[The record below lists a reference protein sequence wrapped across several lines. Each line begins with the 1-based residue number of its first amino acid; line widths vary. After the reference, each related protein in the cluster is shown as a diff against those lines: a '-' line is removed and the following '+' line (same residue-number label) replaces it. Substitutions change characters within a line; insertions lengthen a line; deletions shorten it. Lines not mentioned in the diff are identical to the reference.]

1 MEIPVASVESLP
13 VGQPRTIRAG
23 DRRVTLV
30 RTDHAVFALEHAC
43 PHEGYALAQ
52 GDVRGNVLTCAWHN
66 WKFRLDDGECLF
78 GDENL
83 RTYPVTVDPM
93 GQVRVDVT
101 DPDPAVERPRLMQS
115 LREAVEEFRVG
126 QIARDTVRLLRAS
139 ADPGELVWEAVAF
152 GAPRA
157 EFGWGHAIAS
167 AVDCLAI
174 ADGLT
179 RDDRALPVVQA
190 LAGVAETEIRRAR
203 RPQPRPVHQLP
214 RDPAAAFRAA
224 VEAEAPEEA
233 EALVLAAIDGGV
245 ERDELR
251 RWFVS
256 AVSDHHLAYGHLAI
270 YTQKAFELLDRLGWD
285 RAATVLP
292 HLVPTLV
299 WATREDKLPYMRP
312 YRRALG
318 ALDLAQLAALPVDVG
333 WQDDGTGLRGALLGR
348 DRVAPLTAM
357 VDALHGGAGAEGVLS
372 VVSQV
377 VGERLLG
384 YDLRVE
390 FDPHNDF
397 GWLDITHGLTHAN
410 AVRWA
415 WREQPGADTLQM
427 VAWAVFLAWYTG
439 RAKTPVADPESTGG
453 AAFLADALA
462 TGDGDAAGS
471 AALAGQVEPVAD
483 CLDRAALEDRA
494 GSFIVAVHHVK
505 TARAARH
512 EAAASGSCVPLAG
525 TARFIASPT
534 VDRFVRTS
542 VTRAID
548 TLSGRGPADAGGGV
562 EGDDDLDDG
571 A

>member
-1 MEIPVASVESLP
+1 MDIPVARVESLP

-30 RTDHAVFALEHAC
+30 RTDREVFALEHAC

-83 RTYPVTVDPM
+83 RTYPVTVDAT

-101 DPDPAVERPRLMQS
+101 DPDPAVERPRLVQS
-115 LREAVEEFRVG
+115 LREAIEEFRVG
-126 QIARDTVRLLRAS
+126 QLARDTVRLLRAS

-179 RDDRALPVVQA
+179 DDARALPVVQA
-190 LAGVAETEIRRAR
+190 LAGIAETEIRRPQ
-203 RPQPRPVHQLP
+203 RPRPRPVSQLP
-214 RDPAAAFRAA
+214 RDPGTAFRAA

-233 EALVLAAIDGGV
+233 EALVLAAIERGV

-270 YTQKAFELLDRLGWD
+270 YTQKAFELLDRVGWD

-312 YRRALG
+312 FRRALG
-318 ALDLAQLAALPVDVG
+318 AIDLTQLAALPVDGG
-333 WQDDGTGLRGALLGR
+333 WQDDGHELRDALLGR

-357 VDALHGGAGAEGVLS
+357 VAALHAGAGAEGVLS
-372 VVSQV
+372 VVSQA
-377 VGERLLG
+377 VGARLLG

-390 FDPHNDF
+390 FDPHHDF
-397 GWLDITHGLTHAN
+397 GWLDITHGLTHAS

-415 WREQPGADTLQM
+415 WREQPGADTLRM

-439 RAKTPVADPESTGG
+439 RARTPVADVDPTGC
-453 AAFLADALA
+453 AAFVADALA
-462 TGDGDAAGS
+462 VDEADAAAQG
-471 AALAGQVEPVAD
+471 GQVEPVAD
-483 CLDRAALEDRA
+483 CVDRAALEDRA

-505 TARAARH
+505 T
-512 EAAASGSCVPLAG
+512 
-525 TARFIASPT
+525 
-534 VDRFVRTS
+534 
-542 VTRAID
+542 
-548 TLSGRGPADAGGGV
+548 
-562 EGDDDLDDG
+562 
-571 A
+571 

>member
-1 MEIPVASVESLP
+1 MRQAI
-13 VGQPRTIRAG
+13 
-23 DRRVTLV
+23 
-30 RTDHAVFALEHAC
+30 
-43 PHEGYALAQ
+43 
-52 GDVRGNVLTCAWHN
+52 
-66 WKFRLDDGECLF
+66 
-78 GDENL
+78 
-83 RTYPVTVDPM
+83 
-93 GQVRVDVT
+93 
-101 DPDPAVERPRLMQS
+101 
-115 LREAVEEFRVG
+115 EEYRVG

-139 ADPGELVWEAVAF
+139 ADPGELVWEPVAF

-190 LAGVAETEIRRAR
+190 LAGVAETEIRRPP
-203 RPQPRPVHQLP
+203 RPQPRPVRQLP
-214 RDPAAAFRAA
+214 RDPGTAFRAA

-233 EALVLAAIDGGV
+233 EALVLAAIDGGI
-245 ERDELR
+245 ECDELR

-299 WATREDKLPYMRP
+299 WATREDRLPYMRP
-312 YRRALG
+312 FRRALG
-318 ALDLAQLAALPVDVG
+318 GLELARLAELPADSGWEDEGGALRD
-333 WQDDGTGLRGALLGR
+333 ALLGR

-357 VDALHGGAGAEGVLS
+357 VDALHAGAGAEGVLS
-372 VVSQV
+372 AVSRA

-390 FDPHNDF
+390 FDPHEDF

-415 WREQPGADTLQM
+415 WREQPGPDTLRM

-439 RAKTPVADPESTGG
+439 RAKTPAAAEAAAPADP
-453 AAFLADALA
+453 
-462 TGDGDAAGS
+462 
-471 AALAGQVEPVAD
+471 VEPVPD

-512 EAAASGSCVPLAG
+512 EAAASGSSLPLAG
-525 TARFIASPT
+525 TARFIASPI
-534 VDRFVRTS
+534 VDRFVRTN
-542 VTRAID
+542 VTRAVD
-548 TLSGRGPADAGGGV
+548 LLSGRGPADAA
-562 EGDDDLDDG
+562 GDDE
-571 A
+571 AR

>member
-13 VGQPRTIRAG
+13 VGQPRTVRAG

-30 RTDHAVFALEHAC
+30 RTDREVFALEHAC

-83 RTYPVTVDPM
+83 RTYPVAVDSV

-101 DPDPAVERPRLMQS
+101 DPDPAVERPRLVQS
-115 LREAVEEFRVG
+115 LREAIEEFRVG

-179 RDDRALPVVQA
+179 HDERALPVVQA
-190 LAGVAETEIRRAR
+190 LAGVAETEIRRPR
-203 RPQPRPVHQLP
+203 RPQPRPIPQLP
-214 RDPAAAFRAA
+214 RDPATAFRAA
-224 VEAEAPEEA
+224 VEAEAPDEA

-245 ERDELR
+245 ERNELR

-318 ALDLAQLAALPVDVG
+318 SVDLAQLATLPVDAG
-333 WQDDGTGLRGALLGR
+333 WQDEGDALRDTLLGR

-357 VDALHGGAGAEGVLS
+357 VDALHAGAGAEGVLS
-372 VVSQV
+372 VVSRV

-390 FDPHNDF
+390 FDPHHDF

-415 WREQPGADTLQM
+415 WREQPGADTLRM

-439 RAKTPVADPESTGG
+439 RARTPVADVDLTDC
-453 AAFLADALA
+453 AAFVADALA
-462 TGDGDAAGS
+462 VGDGDPAAPS
-471 AALAGQVEPVAD
+471 GQVEPMAD

-512 EAAASGSCVPLAG
+512 EASASGSFLPLAG
-525 TARFIASPT
+525 TARFIASPI
-534 VDRFVRTS
+534 VDRFVRTN

-548 TLSGRGPADAGGGV
+548 TLSGRGPADADG
-562 EGDDDLDDG
+562 DDG
-571 A
+571 AGLMSGA

>member
-13 VGQPRTIRAG
+13 VGQPRTMRAG

-30 RTDHAVFALEHAC
+30 RTDRDVFALEHAC
-43 PHEGYALAQ
+43 LHEGYALAQ
-52 GDVRGNVLTCAWHN
+52 GDLRGNVLTCAWHN

-101 DPDPAVERPRLMQS
+101 DPDPAVEQPRLMQS
-115 LREAVEEFRVG
+115 VREAIAEFRVG

-157 EFGWGHAIAS
+157 EFGWGHAIAGT
-167 AVDCLAI
+167 VDCLAI

-179 RDDRALPVVQA
+179 HDDRALPVVQA
-190 LAGVAETEIRRAR
+190 LAGVAETEIRRPR
-203 RPQPRPVHQLP
+203 RPQPRPVHHLP
-214 RDPAAAFRAA
+214 RDPSTAFRAA

-318 ALDLAQLAALPVDVG
+318 ALDLAQLAEVPVDVG
-333 WQDDGTGLRGALLGR
+333 WQDEGKELRGALLGR
-348 DRVAPLTAM
+348 DRVAALTAM
-357 VDALHGGAGAEGVLS
+357 VDALRAGAGAEGVLS
-372 VVSQV
+372 VVSRV

-390 FDPHNDF
+390 FDPHDDF

-415 WREQPGADTLQM
+415 WREQPGADALQM

-439 RAKTPVADPESTGG
+439 RAMTPVADPEPTGG

-462 TGDGDAAGS
+462 MGDGDAAGS

-512 EAAASGSCVPLAG
+512 EAAASGSCLPLAG

-548 TLSGRGPADAGGGV
+548 TLSGRGPADADGGAG
-562 EGDDDLDDG
+562 GDDDLDDE

>member
-1 MEIPVASVESLP
+1 MQIPVTTVDSLP
-13 VGQPRTIRAG
+13 VGRPRTVRAG

-30 RTDHAVFALEHAC
+30 RTDREVFALEHAC

-52 GDVRGNVLTCAWHN
+52 GDVRGDVLTCAWHN
-66 WKFRLDDGECLF
+66 WKFRLDDGVCVF
-78 GDENL
+78 GDEDV
-83 RTYPVTVDPM
+83 RTYPVTVDAG
-93 GQVRVDVT
+93 GQVHVELT
-101 DPDPAVERPRLMQS
+101 EPDPAVERPRLMRS
-115 LREAVEEFRVG
+115 LREAVEAFRVG

-190 LAGVAETEIRRAR
+190 LAGVAETEIRRPP
-203 RPQPRPVHQLP
+203 RPQPRPVRRLP
-214 RDPAAAFRAA
+214 RDPATAFRAA

-270 YTQKAFELLDRLGWD
+270 YTQKAFALLDRLGWE
-285 RAATVLP
+285 RAVTVLP

-312 YRRALG
+312 FRRALG
-318 ALDLAQLAALPVDVG
+318 AIDLTQLAELPVDAG
-333 WQDDGTGLRGALLGR
+333 WQDEGNELRDALLGR

-357 VDALHGGAGAEGVLS
+357 VAALHAGAGAEGVLS
-372 VVSQV
+372 AVSRV

-390 FDPHNDF
+390 FDPHHDF
-397 GWLDITHGLTHAN
+397 GWLDITHGLTHAS

-415 WREQPGADTLQM
+415 WREQPGADTLRM

-439 RAKTPVADPESTGG
+439 RARTPVAGLDPAGG
-453 AAFLADALA
+453 AAFVADTLADGA
-462 TGDGDAAGS
+462 S
-471 AALAGQVEPVAD
+471 AAAAPGGQVEPVAD

-494 GSFIVAVHHVK
+494 GSFIVAAHHVK

-512 EAAASGSCVPLAG
+512 EASASGSLLPLAG
-525 TARFIASPT
+525 TARFIASPI

-548 TLSGRGPADAGGGV
+548 TLSGRGPADVG
-562 EGDDDLDDG
+562 GDDGSSLTSG

>member
-1 MEIPVASVESLP
+1 MDIPVARVESLP

-30 RTDHAVFALEHAC
+30 RTDREVFALEHAC

-83 RTYPVTVDPM
+83 RTYPVTVDAT

-101 DPDPAVERPRLMQS
+101 DPDPAVERPRLVQS
-115 LREAVEEFRVG
+115 LREAIEEFRVG
-126 QIARDTVRLLRAS
+126 QLARDTVRLLRAS

-152 GAPRA
+152 GAPQD

-179 RDDRALPVVQA
+179 ADDRALPVVQA
-190 LAGVAETEIRRAR
+190 LAGVAETEIRRPP
-203 RPQPRPVHQLP
+203 RPQPRPVGRLP
-214 RDPAAAFRAA
+214 RDPGAAFRAA

-233 EALVLAAIDGGV
+233 EALVLAAIDGGI
-245 ERDELR
+245 ECDELR

-270 YTQKAFELLDRLGWD
+270 YTQKAFALIDRLGWE

-312 YRRALG
+312 FRRELG
-318 ALDLAQLAALPVDVG
+318 TLDLAQLAALPVDAG
-333 WQDDGTGLRGALLGR
+333 WEDERDGLRDALLGR

-357 VDALHGGAGAEGVLS
+357 VDALHAGAGSEGVLS
-372 VVSQV
+372 AVSRA

-384 YDLRVE
+384 YDLRTE
-390 FDPHNDF
+390 FDPHEDF

-415 WREQPGADTLQM
+415 WREQPGADTLRM

-439 RAKTPVADPESTGG
+439 RAKTRATPAGG
-453 AAFLADALA
+453 A
-462 TGDGDAAGS
+462 GAAPGNPI
-471 AALAGQVEPVAD
+471 EPVAD

-505 TARAARH
+505 TARAARS
-512 EAAASGSCVPLAG
+512 EAAASGSSVPLEG
-525 TARFIASPT
+525 TARFIASPI
-534 VDRFVRTS
+534 VDRFVRTN
-542 VTRAID
+542 VTRAVD
-548 TLSGRGPADAGGGV
+548 LLSGRGPADAG
-562 EGDDDLDDG
+562 DDE
-571 A
+571 AR

>member
-13 VGQPRTIRAG
+13 VGRPRTVRAG

-30 RTDHAVFALEHAC
+30 RTDHEVFALEHAC

-52 GDVRGNVLTCAWHN
+52 GDVRGDVLTCAWHN
-66 WKFRLDDGECLF
+66 WKFRLDDGRCLF
-78 GDENL
+78 GDEDV
-83 RTYPVTVDPM
+83 RTYPVTVDPG

-101 DPDPAVERPRLMQS
+101 DPDPAAERPRLALS
-115 LREAVEEFRVG
+115 LREAIEEFRVG

-174 ADGLT
+174 ADSLT
-179 RDDRALPVVQA
+179 GDDRALPVVQA
-190 LAGVAETEIRRAR
+190 LAGVAEIEVRRPP
-203 RPQPRPVHQLP
+203 RPQPRPVPRLP

-233 EALVLAAIDGGV
+233 EALVLAAVDGGV

-299 WATREDKLPYMRP
+299 WATREDRLPYMRP
-312 YRRALG
+312 FRRALG
-318 ALDLAQLAALPVDVG
+318 GLDLARLAGLPADAGWEDEGGALRD
-333 WQDDGTGLRGALLGR
+333 ALLGR

-357 VDALHGGAGAEGVLS
+357 VDALHAGAGAEGVLS
-372 VVSQV
+372 AVSRA

-390 FDPHNDF
+390 FDAHEDF

-415 WREQPGADTLQM
+415 WREQPGEDTLRM

-439 RAKTPVADPESTGG
+439 RAKTPVTREAPADDTLVG
-453 AAFLADALA
+453 AI
-462 TGDGDAAGS
+462 
-471 AALAGQVEPVAD
+471 EPVPD

-512 EAAASGSCVPLAG
+512 EAAASGSGLPLAG
-525 TARFIASPT
+525 TARFIASPI
-534 VDRFVRTS
+534 VDRFVRTN
-542 VTRAID
+542 VIRAVD
-548 TLSGRGPADAGGGV
+548 LLSGRGPADAGG
-562 EGDDDLDDG
+562 DDE
-571 A
+571 AR